1 MAGWRP
7 LQFLGRF
14 QKFPGR
20 RALRRDALWTIE
32 AAVKADG
39 VKDSESY
46 PIDVE
51 RAFRNLDRI
60 EPHIKTWWAD
70 NSQAQQ
76 LTEQE
81 RSTSSTSTNGRATQS
96 ILDYK
101 APIAFVWNE
110 VTYSGIGEGWFVSTG
125 VPIRSA
131 A

>member
-1 MAGWRP
+1 MPKALDDAHYESPGGDHSNSWAD
-7 LQFLGRF
+7 FWNVK
-14 QKFPGR
+14 KFPGR

-39 VKDSESY
+39 VKDSKSY

-51 RAFRNLDRI
+51 RAFRNPDRI

-81 RSTSSTSTNGRATQS
+81 RSISST
-96 ILDYK
+96 
-101 APIAFVWNE
+101 
-110 VTYSGIGEGWFVSTG
+110 
-125 VPIRSA
+125 
-131 A
+131 